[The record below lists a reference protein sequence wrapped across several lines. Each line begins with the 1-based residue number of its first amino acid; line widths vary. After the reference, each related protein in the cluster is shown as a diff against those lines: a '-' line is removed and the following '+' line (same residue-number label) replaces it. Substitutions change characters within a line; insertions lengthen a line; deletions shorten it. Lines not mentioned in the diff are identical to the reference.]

1 MIKLATIMR
10 LAYCSSVPIKV
21 PPERTLRDLSHSN
34 HKAMYHHH
42 GCYMLTTKASLSGTN
57 TLRKMVL
64 SISQQYSSTVLLYNP
79 HSAVHAWVQ
88 TFLTKEHKQCRPQ
101 SCANKLCQGTF
112 KL

>member
-10 LAYCSSVPIKV
+10 LAYCSSVPTIV
-21 PPERTLRDLSHSN
+21 PPERTLRYLSHSN

-42 GCYMLTTKASLSGTN
+42 SCYMLTTKASLSGAI

-64 SISQQYSSTVLLYNP
+64 CISQQHSSTVLQNNP

-88 TFLTKEHKQCRPQ
+88 IFLTKEHKQCRP
-101 SCANKLCQGTF
+101 
-112 KL
+112 